1 MGRPRKILQDTDA
14 KKETKTDLPPK
25 KRKWKRGGVATRIR
39 LRVAQKGAHPIPNA
53 VMIRLIRQ
61 EVGPDVR
68 WSRSALEL
76 MIEMLNAHVHRTL
89 TITKATMLH
98 AGKKTLTESHIK
110 FGTSLAEDM
119 M

>member
-1 MGRPRKILQDTDA
+1 MGRPRKILQE
-14 KKETKTDLPPK
+14 KETKKEPATDLPPK

-39 LRVAQKGAHPIPNA
+39 MRKAQQGPHPIPKA

-61 EVGPDVR
+61 EVGEDIR

-76 MIEMLNAHVHRTL
+76 IIELLNAHVHRTL
-89 TITKATMLH
+89 TITKATMMH

-110 FGTSLAEDM
+110 FGSSLAEEM
-119 M
+119 A